1 MAALQRT
8 RRASAVSSL
17 PPLSLNSAILITF
30 LAPETLHLLLLFPG
44 LVTLDD
50 FVSECGKS
58 GPPLDKSLLG
68 PLDPLPQSLD
78 LLVELSNLLVLRGER
93 FSEGPVL
100 LPKEI
105 RLAGL
110 GSKRLYL
117 RLKLCIPFLD
127 CFFDLLIWI
136 YEDLMFRGIRVRQ

>member
-1 MAALQRT
+1 MT
-8 RRASAVSSL
+8 
-17 PPLSLNSAILITF
+17 LSLNAAS
-30 LAPETLHLLLLFPG
+30 HG
-44 LVTLDD
+44 
-50 FVSECGKS
+50 S
-58 GPPLDKSLLG
+58 PLDKGLLC

-78 LLVELSNLLVLRGER
+78 LLVELSDLLVFRGER
-93 FSEGPVL
+93 FSERLIL
-100 LPKEI
+100 LSKEI

-110 GSKRLYL
+110 GSKSLYL